1 MVTIKDIAG
10 ESGVSVTTV
19 SMVLNDGPSAQRIS
33 ERTRKRIWK
42 IAHKRGYRPNLFARS
57 LRSKRSHTLGVV
69 VFDITDP
76 YCAQILRGIESH
88 LRTTGYFPI
97 LSDLQNDRA
106 QFRPSLDTLLD
117 RRVEGIVAI
126 ANPVYLETELFS
138 EFARRNLPAVV
149 IGRELKGTSISS
161 VAVDNEA
168 GTRQVMRHLYE
179 LGHSKI
185 RVRRRWPTALSDG
198 AVWSG
203 SPVRSS

>member
-33 ERTRKRIWK
+33 EKTRKRIWK
-42 IAHKRGYRPNLFARS
+42 IAQERGYRPNLFARS

-76 YCAQILRGIESH
+76 YCTQILRGIESH

-106 QFRPSLDTLLD
+106 QFRPSLDMLLD

-138 EFARRNLPAVV
+138 EFVRRNLPAVV
-149 IGRELKGTSISS
+149 I
-161 VAVDNEA
+161 A
-168 GTRQVMRHLYE
+168 GN
-179 LGHSKI
+179 
-185 RVRRRWPTALSDG
+185 
-198 AVWSG
+198 
-203 SPVRSS
+203 